1 MFGTVKAASITMTL
15 DGKTFSPFHAIRSK
29 QIGYLPQ
36 HPFLPKHLKVRDVI
50 PIYFQSEADQDK
62 IFYDPLVAA
71 IAAKRIKDLSYGQ
84 RRYLEVLLIIHL
96 DRNFI
101 LLDEPFSSIA
111 PHQKEQLKDYIK
123 QLSKEKGFIITDHY
137 YDDVVKIT
145 HQNYLIKHAQLQV
158 VVSRQA
164 TTDTDD
170 MENTRD

>member
-1 MFGTVKAASITMTL
+1 MTL
-15 DGKTFSPFHAIRSK
+15 DGKPFSPFHAIRSK

-62 IFYDPLVAA
+62 IFYDSLVAA

-84 RRYLEVLLIIHL
+84 RRYIEVLLIIHL
-96 DRNFI
+96 GRNFI